1 MCHTVLYIPFQLIW
15 KVKIK
20 VIQKLTLACSLC
32 LTAVV
37 IAFTITRA
45 SGLEW
50 KGNLD
55 VLWEVYFQIVAAEVG
70 LILVSMTAFRQL
82 FVSRTAR
89 NQRSPAKPP
98 TFWPR
103 SRAAIRK
110 ILDLRQWTSSF
121 SEDSN
126 GERRHHSEK
135 IASGSEERLP
145 GIPGGIM
152 IGVQSFP
159 EHQGGASKSSSQSST
174 YTRIAEMDQATS
186 ALAGKSPMPHENG
199 GKMVRSQ
206 PMSKRSLGART
217 LESTEN
223 DTIESLIIGLYQD
236 RSQG

>member
-1 MCHTVLYIPFQLIW
+1 M
-15 KVKIK
+15 
-20 VIQKLTLACSLC
+20 IQKLTLACSLC
-32 LTAVV
+32 LTVVV

-89 NQRSPAKPP
+89 NQQSPAKPP

-103 SRAAIRK
+103 SRVAIRN
-110 ILDLRQWTSSF
+110 ILDLRRWTSGHSK
-121 SEDSN
+121 DSN
-126 GERRHHSEK
+126 GERKRHSEK
-135 IASGSEERLP
+135 STSGFDERLP
-145 GIPGGIM
+145 GIPGGTM
-152 IGVQSFP
+152 TGVQIFT
-159 EHQGGASKSSSQSST
+159 EHQGGASKSSSQPSPYPT
-174 YTRIAEMDQATS
+174 IMEMDQDTWP
-186 ALAGKSPMPHENG
+186 LAGKSSMPHETE
-199 GKMVRSQ
+199 GKVVRAQPKSKKSQ
-206 PMSKRSLGART
+206 GARP

-223 DTIESLIIGLYQD
+223 DTLTSVIGLYQD